1 MSLRRL
7 GLAMVCGTLFAAGA
21 CVTTDDDDTRSA
33 GAGGVSNHG
42 DTAGG
47 AGPAAGTAG
56 SGVSDHGDTAGGAS
70 PAAGT
75 AGSGVSDGGSTVG
88 AAGSGVSEGGST
100 VGTAG
105 SGVSEAGASVAT
117 AGAAGAGADFDLG
130 PLSFQRDDARAET
143 NLVDETGGY
152 ISVTDAT
159 GVTWTLSIPDQIGLF
174 PVSVTMTPL
183 KKLTAGAD
191 APALQSG
198 VLFEPEGLVFSDAAT
213 LRVTLPE
220 ANDSVAFFSFEGDGS
235 GVELAEMTEH
245 SSSFTLPVW
254 HFSGKA
260 LAQGASSQK
269 LCSLAQKQW
278 AAAKRQM
285 NAIFAL
291 PYTVP
296 TPPKVDL
303 RCANLDGKDQA
314 RQQTVDTY
322 VRTLLEPER
331 AALERGTGAAI
342 SVCSCGLP
350 ACDEWPTNRTKLLDR
365 WATKALMVLDGPAEA
380 EYQFPIVSAAFKLL
394 RRLEATGYDVSDAGI
409 EEPAL
414 ERLDSARQE
423 LLRRIRE
430 EHDYQQAQGYAVL
443 TNEYA
448 QLGGT
453 VYDEDVTSDLAD
465 ALHFQVNLDVNLFQ
479 DAPSVT
485 DDEGVCTP
493 AQQASITVAA
503 TADYYYDVH
512 EAAFLPEEVE
522 YRFTLGTLDEQ
533 PFIDAPGCGYTSH
546 CDLEAGARQTAPFEL
561 GLSSC
566 IDEKSRV
573 VLRSV
578 GGDEPWQCA
587 VHYPQA
593 PEDDFTH
600 DSNGLTR
607 PYWDAVFESYYEP
620 SGNKYVLPAPME
632 NGNATPVDLTISGE
646 SEILDATG
654 QMHLQVVHTPG

>member
-1 MSLRRL
+1 MTLSRSRSRRL
-7 GLAMVCGTLFAAGA
+7 AALYVTAVAAGA
-21 CVTTDDDDTRSA
+21 MALTGCSGGDSSPSKSAGIA
-33 GAGGVSNHG
+33 GAGGTTGN
-42 DTAGG
+42 TAGG
-47 AGPAAGTAG
+47 AGPEAGAAGATI
-56 SGVSDHGDTAGGAS
+56 
-70 PAAGT
+70 GT
-75 AGSGVSDGGSTVG
+75 
-88 AAGSGVSEGGST
+88 AGSGVSEGGST

-105 SGVSEAGASVAT
+105 SGVSEAGSTVGTAGSGVSEAGAGIAA
-117 AGAAGAGADFDLG
+117 AGAAGEGTDFDLG

-143 NLVDETGGY
+143 KLVDETGGY

-174 PVSVTMTPL
+174 PISVTVTPL
-183 KKLTAGAD
+183 KKLKAGAD

-220 ANDSVAFFSFEGDGS
+220 VNESVAFLSFEGDGS
-235 GVELAEMTEH
+235 DVQLAELTEQ

-260 LAQGASSQK
+260 LAQAASSQK

-285 NAIFAL
+285 NAIYAL
-291 PYTVP
+291 PYSVP
-296 TPPKVDL
+296 TAPKVDL

-314 RQQTVDTY
+314 RQQAVDKY
-322 VRTLLEPER
+322 VRELLEPER
-331 AALERGTGAAI
+331 AAMEKGAGAAARA
-342 SVCSCGLP
+342 CSCGLA

-365 WATKALMVLDGPAEA
+365 WATKALMVLDGPEDA

-409 EEPAL
+409 DEPAL
-414 ERLDSARQE
+414 ERLDSARKE
-423 LLRRIRE
+423 LLRRMRE
-430 EHDYQQAQGYAVL
+430 EHDYQQTQGYAFL
-443 TNEYA
+443 TNEYVE
-448 QLGGT
+448 LGGT
-453 VYDEDVTSDLAD
+453 VYDEDVTADLAD

-493 AQQASITVAA
+493 GQQTSVTVTA
-503 TADYYYDVH
+503 TADSYYDVH
-512 EAAFLPEEVE
+512 EAAFLPQEIE
-522 YRFTLGTLDEQ
+522 YRFTRGTLDEQ
-533 PFIDAPGCGYTSH
+533 PFIDAPGCGYTNH

-566 IDEKSRV
+566 MDEKSQI

-587 VHYPQA
+587 VSYPNA
-593 PEDDFTH
+593 PEDDYSY

-620 SGNKYVLPAPME
+620 SDNVYVLAAPME
-632 NGNATPVDLTISGE
+632 NGNATPVDLAISGK
-646 SEILDATG
+646 SDILDATG
-654 QMHLQVVHTPG
+654 DLHLQVVHTPK

>member
-1 MSLRRL
+1 MTLARSTSC
-7 GLAMVCGTLFAAGA
+7 GLAALYVTVVAAGA
-21 CVTTDDDDTRSA
+21 MALAGCSGGGSSPSKAAAIA
-33 GAGGVSNHG
+33 GAGGATG
-42 DTAGG
+42 GTAGG
-47 AGPAAGTAG
+47 AGPEAGAAGTAM
-56 SGVSDHGDTAGGAS
+56 SA
-70 PAAGT
+70 
-75 AGSGVSDGGSTVG
+75 AGSGLSEGGSTVG
-88 AAGSGVSEGGST
+88 AAGSGVSEGGSML
-100 VGTAG
+100 GAAG
-105 SGVSEAGASVAT
+105 RGVSEGGAGVAA
-117 AGAAGAGADFDLG
+117 AGAAGEGADFDLG

-143 NLVDETGGY
+143 SLVDETGGF

-159 GVTWTLSIPDQIGLF
+159 GVTWTLSIPEQIGLF
-174 PVSVTMTPL
+174 PISVTVTPL
-183 KKLTAGAD
+183 KKLKAGAD

-198 VLFEPEGLVFSDAAT
+198 ALFEPEGLVFSDAAT

-220 ANDSVAFFSFEGDGS
+220 VDESVAFFSFEADGS
-235 GVELAEMTEH
+235 EVELAEVTEH

-260 LAQGASSQK
+260 VANGASSQK

-285 NAIFAL
+285 NAIFAS
-291 PYTVP
+291 PYSVP
-296 TPPKVDL
+296 TPPKIDL

-314 RQQTVDTY
+314 RQQTVDKY

-331 AALERGTGAAI
+331 AALERGAGAAARA
-342 SVCSCGLP
+342 CSCGLP

-365 WATKALMVLDGPAEA
+365 WATKALILLDGPEEA
-380 EYQFPIVSAAFKLL
+380 EYQLPIVSAAFKLL
-394 RRLEATGYDVSDAGI
+394 RRLEAMGYDVANAGI
-409 EEPAL
+409 DEPAL

-423 LLRRIRE
+423 LLRRVRE
-430 EHDYQQAQGYAVL
+430 EHDYQQVQGYAVL
-443 TNEYA
+443 TNEYIE
-448 QLGGT
+448 LGGT
-453 VYDEDVTSDLAD
+453 VYDEDVTAAFAD

-493 AQQASITVAA
+493 GQQLSITVTA

-512 EAAFLPEEVE
+512 ESAFLPEEIE
-522 YRFTLGTLDEQ
+522 YRFTQGTLDEQ

-546 CDLEAGARQTAPFEL
+546 CDLESGARQTTPFEL

-566 IDEKSRV
+566 IDDKSRI

-587 VHYPQA
+587 IHYPQA

-620 SGNKYVLPAPME
+620 SDNVYVLPAPME
-632 NGNATPVDLTISGE
+632 NGKATPVDLTISGE
-646 SEILDATG
+646 SDVLDATG
-654 QMHLQVVHTPG
+654 DLHLQVVHTPD